1 MMHIIMRLMGWTG
14 EASRSSKT
22 MCEMDG
28 LFTVGMSEMP
38 GLTDME
44 TKGFFTVVMCKE
56 PGLADKE
63 TNGFITEVRSE
74 MHGTIDNGEGFYRQ
88 GDAQDDRYHQD
99 DLLRSRPRNGP
110 RDHVPIGRQ
119 SQLPSASEFH
129 GRR

>member
-44 TKGFFTVVMCKE
+44 TKGFFTVVMCALL
-56 PGLADKE
+56 GLTDKE
-63 TNGFITEVRSE
+63 AKGFITEVMSE
-74 MHGTIDNGEGFYRQ
+74 LHER
-88 GDAQDDRYHQD
+88 
-99 DLLRSRPRNGP
+99 DL
-110 RDHVPIGRQ
+110 
-119 SQLPSASEFH
+119 
-129 GRR
+129 